1 MIKIL
6 SNLIIQ
12 YKLYF
17 FYLVFI
23 ILFEGLINM
32 ASILS
37 LIPFTEFILNND
49 LSEPSKITRKII
61 IIYEKLDINISY
73 WSLGFVFVLF
83 NFIKV
88 INFVFIRYT
97 VLKIKYRITQDLYSR
112 LVKNFLNADWLF
124 FLKLDR
130 GKFLN
135 TLTKEMDIVGNS
147 LGNITSQI
155 ANTLQF
161 FFYLIVPLTINF
173 YLTSS
178 ILFSIIIFTFPF
190 FFLTKISYKYGKQN
204 LDSANLLINSLN
216 GILQGAKI
224 ILGFGKEISSLQKYK
239 NNFSNHIFYTIRSQM
254 ISQAVPQLL
263 VPISILCV
271 VVSTGIFYKSNQE
284 ISELSAIMWSLIATI
299 PLIINIVRA
308 RVGLSTFQPSYEQLL
323 GLNKEAKKSIAQNGK
338 SKIENFNQTIELK
351 NISFEYL
358 KGNLVL
364 NNINLSIKK
373 NEVVSIVGK
382 SGSGKSTIV
391 DLIMKLN
398 SPSSGN
404 IFIDEKNLK
413 DLDNQNYKS
422 LIGYVPQDPFLFD
435 TTIRNNL
442 NWANQNASEEE
453 IWNSL
458 DKANAKEFVAKL
470 PNQIDT
476 MVGERGVSLS
486 GGERQRIVLA
496 RAFIKKPEILI
507 LDEATSSLDFESENL
522 IYESIKNLSNKMT
535 IIIITHKLSFLKQ
548 SSKIFVIE
556 KGQIIDTGNYE
567 DLINKKNS
575 IIYKF
580 IEDDILKN

>member
-1 MIKIL
+1 
-6 SNLIIQ
+6 
-12 YKLYF
+12 
-17 FYLVFI
+17 
-23 ILFEGLINM
+23 
-32 ASILS
+32 
-37 LIPFTEFILNND
+37 
-49 LSEPSKITRKII
+49 
-61 IIYEKLDINISY
+61 
-73 WSLGFVFVLF
+73 
-83 NFIKV
+83 
-88 INFVFIRYT
+88 
-97 VLKIKYRITQDLYSR
+97 
-112 LVKNFLNADWLF
+112 
-124 FLKLDR
+124 
-130 GKFLN
+130 
-135 TLTKEMDIVGNS
+135 
-147 LGNITSQI
+147 
-155 ANTLQF
+155 
-161 FFYLIVPLTINF
+161 
-173 YLTSS
+173 
-178 ILFSIIIFTFPF
+178 
-190 FFLTKISYKYGKQN
+190 
-204 LDSANLLINSLN
+204 
-216 GILQGAKI
+216 
-224 ILGFGKEISSLQKYK
+224 
-239 NNFSNHIFYTIRSQM
+239 M

-507 LDEATSSLDFESENL
+507 LDEATSALDRSTENEVMQYIYDLKDTMTVFIVAHRESTLDECSLKIE
-522 IYESIKNLSNKMT
+522 LSNGN
-535 IIIITHKLSFLKQ
+535 LK
-548 SSKIFVIE
+548 
-556 KGQIIDTGNYE
+556 
-567 DLINKKNS
+567 
-575 IIYKF
+575 
-580 IEDDILKN
+580 